1 MNPYIDYTRLLIEV
15 GLTRLGIEIQDEDGA
30 MSTEAAVLTGVLV
43 AIAVAAGVILIAKM
57 RSNAEAIPDNVTPPS
72 SP

>member
-1 MNPYIDYTRLLIEV
+1 MTAYIDYTRLMIEI
-15 GLTRLGIEIQDEDGA
+15 GLTRLGIEVRDEKGA

-57 RSNAEAIPDNVTPPS
+57 TSNAEAIPDNVSPPS
-72 SP
+72 N

>member
-1 MNPYIDYTRLLIEV
+1 MTAYVDYARLLIEV
-15 GLTRLGIEIQDEDGA
+15 GLTRLGITVRNDKGV

-57 RSNAEAIPDNVTPPS
+57 RSNAEAIPDNVAPPTP
-72 SP
+72 